1 TVAGIIRL
9 KIISQSAEPPARCGP
24 TGAVISRKKARPPV
38 ESGGAPMTADEIAN
52 IAVLK
57 NAYQQWHDSK
67 GASVR
72 HWLDIMTDDVKFR
85 SLAEGTRP
93 MEFTRASKSKD
104 EVEGYI
110 AQGDRVVALAHCSF
124 RHKQTGKVLE
134 TPKAD
139 FHKFRGGK
147 ICEFFEF
154 YDTAQALAAARE
166 PADAARFERNFS

>member
-1 TVAGIIRL
+1 
-9 KIISQSAEPPARCGP
+9 
-24 TGAVISRKKARPPV
+24 
-38 ESGGAPMTADEIAN
+38 MTADETAN
-52 IAVLK
+52 VAVLK
-57 NAYQQWHDSK
+57 NAYQMWHDTK
-67 GASVR
+67 GGSVG

-104 EVEGYI
+104 EVKGYFDGLAADWEMIHYRIDNYI

-124 RHKQTGKVLE
+124 RHKRTGKVLE

-139 FHKFRGGK
+139 FHKFRSGK

-154 YDTAQALAAARE
+154 YDTALALAAATK
-166 PADAARFERNFS
+166 